1 MRDPN
6 KICGVAGVEPSSV
19 GMRCRCNQEIHHP
32 GSRLAASVRNRGGE
46 LPIADRHVI
55 VDRESVELPLEGREP
70 PQSLRPDCRISSDQH
85 AEVKFSERGGASYFV
100 LKKTALGWRIAVYFT
115 HSTRFLH
122 AGLAEL
128 ADPASSTALRNELDR
143 LARRSGLAA

>member
-1 MRDPN
+1 MSRRSPFEVRLS
-6 KICGVAGVEPSSV
+6 VADRAMLEARASSRIV
-19 GMRCRCNQEIHHP
+19 AQAEVVRARIVL
-32 GSRLAASVRNRGGE
+32 LAADDGRNVE
-46 LPIADRHVI
+46 IARRLHGLI
-55 VDRESVELPLEGREP
+55 ERIPHTHRY
-70 PQSLRPDCRISSDQH
+70 RP
-85 AEVKFSERGGASYFV
+85 
-100 LKKTALGWRIAVYFT
+100 TALGWRIAVYFT